1 MNLGADRE
9 GGPRSGQARD
19 FPRPENF
26 RRLTIVGKTNPCKR
40 VIRKLAPTV
49 CGNITA
55 LRAVLLLQ
63 RGDISSGG
71 RGSTMVCLDTE
82 IAGDTLIL
90 KSMRSRSTVLALS
103 ILLSVARTAAQSG
116 GGTRAAGAA
125 ADTASSA
132 ATASA

>member
-19 FPRPENF
+19 FPRPETF

-63 RGDISSGG
+63 RGDISSGVG
-71 RGSTMVCLDTE
+71 AQRWSASTQKL
-82 IAGDTLIL
+82 
-90 KSMRSRSTVLALS
+90 LATPS
-103 ILLSVARTAAQSG
+103 F
-116 GGTRAAGAA
+116 
-125 ADTASSA
+125 
-132 ATASA
+132 